1 MADHGSILGQ
11 IDTASAAKNPI
22 RVLADILKD
31 PELGPDDKRMV
42 VEIWQKRF
50 FHRRIMAYLALSTM
64 IASLGLLFVGI
75 FFVENFGDMLSQA
88 STLITW
94 MEGFLAGIVATYYG
108 MSALK
113 PAS

>member
-1 MADHGSILGQ
+1 MADQQSILSQ

-31 PELGPDDKRMV
+31 KELSDDDKRIIV
-42 VEIWQKRF
+42 DIWKRRF
-50 FHRRIMAYLALSTM
+50 FHRRIMAYLALSAM
-64 IASLGLLFVGI
+64 LASLVMLFVGV
-75 FFVENFGDMLSQA
+75 FFVPDFGNMLSEA

-108 MSALK
+108 MSAMK

>member
-1 MADHGSILGQ
+1 MGDQGSILSQ
-11 IDTASAAKNPI
+11 IDTASAGKSPI

-31 PELGPDDKRMV
+31 PDLSSDEKRIV

-50 FHRRIMAYLALSTM
+50 FHRRIMAYLALSAM
-64 IASLGLLFVGI
+64 LVSLGLLFAGV
-75 FFVENFGDMLSQA
+75 FLVEDFGEMLAEA

>member
-1 MADHGSILGQ
+1 MGEKTILEQ

-31 PELGPDDKRMV
+31 PELKTDDKRIIV
-42 VEIWQKRF
+42 DIWQRRF
-50 FHRRIMAYLALSTM
+50 FHRRIMAYLALSGLLM
-64 IASLGLLFVGI
+64 SLVLLFVGV
-75 FFVENFGDMLSQA
+75 FFVENFGAMLSEA
-88 STLITW
+88 TTLITW
-94 MEGFLAGIVATYYG
+94 LEGFLAGIVATYYG